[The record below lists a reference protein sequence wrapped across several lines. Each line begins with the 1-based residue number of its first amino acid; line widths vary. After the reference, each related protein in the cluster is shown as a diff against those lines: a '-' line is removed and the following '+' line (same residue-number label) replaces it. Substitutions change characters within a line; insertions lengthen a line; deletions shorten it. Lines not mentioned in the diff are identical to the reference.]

1 MAKSGGAARLG
12 AAAVAVGLAL
22 AGPGAVA
29 AAEGAEPDPAP
40 AVADRAPASA
50 PAAAGKA
57 AATRPS
63 AAAGNRSA
71 TPAPARPD
79 AGDRH
84 TSVAR
89 AADGERMPQRRTAA
103 ADQPRRGTAATAA
116 TSATSAPAAAELTR
130 RSAGAK
136 AMTPAAPARP
146 VSPEPSV
153 AADATT
159 EQPAAAAGTPPGP
172 APDAAPAAGIEP
184 APVARR
190 AAQSATD
197 WLSELLSPLQAFL
210 EGAALLVRRTLFNE
224 APTVSP
230 EQTTGQVDGP
240 ISGAIGAVDPEDDP
254 IVYSVSQAPTYGT
267 VTVDPDGAYTYS
279 PGPDF
284 TGTDTFTVTAT
295 DTGFHINL
303 LDIFRA
309 PGTDAN
315 VIVRQ
320 GVTSPQIQFTFLYR
334 RGAQFW
340 SPAARSALESAAT
353 MLAANL
359 VVSAPVNV
367 TFDVTG
373 EFSFLPSSLASA
385 GSDLISSDPG
395 FHPTVVQHKIQTGTD
410 ANGSAPDGEINF
422 NFGYSWAFNGPVLN
436 SQYDFRSTA
445 THELMHTLGFLS
457 NVDEAGR
464 NTYQDWTSFDQ
475 YIRTQGGVSPIGAD
489 YSWDT
494 AYDTNLTSGNGG
506 LFFVGPNAVAAYGRP
521 VPLYT
526 PSLWESGSSMSHLD
540 DRTFV
545 GTQQQLMNA
554 RTDTG
559 AGVRELSDIE
569 LAIFRD
575 LGYTLVGDP
584 GALAF
589 IFIGFAMRRRA
600 RRPGRNAA
608 R

>member
-50 PAAAGKA
+50 PAASGKA

-103 ADQPRRGTAATAA
+103 ADQPRRGAA
-116 TSATSAPAAAELTR
+116 ATSAPAAAELTR

-284 TGTDTFTVTAT
+284 NGTDTFTVTAT

>member
-1 MAKSGGAARLG
+1 MAKSGGAARFG
-12 AAAVAVGLAL
+12 AAAVAVGVAL

-29 AAEGAEPDPAP
+29 AAEVAQPDPAP
-40 AVADRAPASA
+40 TADRAA
-50 PAAAGKA
+50 PAASGKA

-63 AAAGNRSA
+63 AASGTRS
-71 TPAPARPD
+71 PAPARPD
-79 AGDRH
+79 AGDRNAAA
-84 TSVAR
+84 AR

-103 ADQPRRGTAATAA
+103 ADQPRRESAATAATAA
-116 TSATSAPAAAELTR
+116 TSAPAAAEWAR
-130 RSAGAK
+130 RAPGAK
-136 AMTPAAPARP
+136 AITPAAPARL
-146 VSPEPSV
+146 VSPEPPV
-153 AADATT
+153 AADAPA
-159 EQPAAAAGTPPGP
+159 EQPAAAAGTPAGA
-172 APDAAPAAGIEP
+172 APDAAPAAGIGP
-184 APVARR
+184 APVARM

-240 ISGAIGAVDPEDDP
+240 ISGAIGAADPEDDP

-267 VTVDPDGAYTYS
+267 VTVDADGAYTYS

-385 GSDLISSDPG
+385 GSDLISSEPG

-422 NFGYSWAFNGPVLN
+422 NFGYSWAFNGPILN

-475 YIRTQGGVSPIGAD
+475 YIRTQGDVSPIGAD

-494 AYDTNLTSGNGG
+494 AYNTNLTSGNGG